1 MQPITRVLCLLCT
14 ALLTACDPA
23 PPASIAQQ
31 PESTMPASSP
41 DTKPDASAPQTP
53 RNPQVQA
60 HAFLA
65 DMSRDAYFPPKLV
78 DQGKAVLNE
87 LCLAIEA
94 KPPQNLDE
102 LYALTHA
109 ATLRFNELAEAF
121 EAAGSEIETAARE
134 DIGADMAFIA
144 QAYGFAQAD
153 TEELIAP
160 RDW

>member
-1 MQPITRVLCLLCT
+1 MPTPSPENT
-14 ALLTACDPA
+14 PA
-23 PPASIAQQ
+23 AST
-31 PESTMPASSP
+31 PH
-41 DTKPDASAPQTP
+41 TP
-53 RNPQVQA
+53 RNPQIQA

-78 DQGKAVLNE
+78 DQGKAILTE
-87 LCLAIEA
+87 LCLSIEA
-94 KPPQNLDE
+94 KPPKDLDA

-121 EAAGSEIETAARE
+121 DEAGSEIETAARE

>member
-1 MQPITRVLCLLCT
+1 
-14 ALLTACDPA
+14 
-23 PPASIAQQ
+23 
-31 PESTMPASSP
+31 MPTASS
-41 DTKPDASAPQTP
+41 ASAAQTP
-53 RNPQVQA
+53 RHPQIQA

-65 DMSRDAYFPPKLV
+65 DMSRDAYFPPPLV
-78 DQGKAVLNE
+78 DQGKAILTE
-87 LCLAIEA
+87 LCLSIEA
-94 KPPQNLDE
+94 QPPKDLDA

-109 ATLRFNELAEAF
+109 ATLRFNDLAEAF

-160 RDW
+160 REW

>member
-1 MQPITRVLCLLCT
+1 MQPLARLLSLLGA
-14 ALLTACDPA
+14 ALLSACDPV
-23 PPASIAQQ
+23 PPASIAT
-31 PESTMPASSP
+31 PTTSPMPAPS
-41 DTKPDASAPQTP
+41 TAASELQTP
-53 RNPQVQA
+53 RNPQIQA

-65 DMSRDAYFPPKLV
+65 DMSRDAYFPPQLV
-78 DQGKAVLNE
+78 DQGKAILTE
-87 LCLAIEA
+87 LCLRIEA
-94 KPPQNLDE
+94 QPPKDLDA

-134 DIGADMAFIA
+134 DIGANMAFIA

-153 TEELIAP
+153 IEELIAP